1 MTMHISYY
9 SQMYFL
15 KNIIKDNFSLVK
27 NLKAGSII
35 ISTDDEIY
43 YHINNTFEDKE
54 IVINKEDYIMTS
66 LITDLTKDSSYPTK
80 LILFR
85 NESFLRFEKYGGFIK
100 ELGLFDSFISY
111 IKTFIKSKC
120 VQEILSSNEYKYIR
134 ELVNNEN
141 YLNRIL
147 SDKHLKFLPF
157 FGVNYIFGY
166 TNKTMLISTINS
178 IPGIVRLAQY
188 KSKKTYKSL
197 YYISILLSICEKFV
211 TVIHEILLHLTSGY
225 VNYLSEKTLSSESP
239 KIDLTPDEEGFA
251 FEEKLTGINKFTNL
265 SFQSALALL
274 DGITCQKNL
283 KEFQIELNKS
293 SNIKE
298 ISQKKSKGTFKGF
311 IADFL
316 KLYDIDFTVFKNEN
330 AFKNI
335 GIKCRSRDEI
345 FISMEERQRRNIYY
359 EEE

>member
-1 MTMHISYY
+1 
-9 SQMYFL
+9 
-15 KNIIKDNFSLVK
+15 
-27 NLKAGSII
+27 
-35 ISTDDEIY
+35 
-43 YHINNTFEDKE
+43 
-54 IVINKEDYIMTS
+54 
-66 LITDLTKDSSYPTK
+66 
-80 LILFR
+80 
-85 NESFLRFEKYGGFIK
+85 
-100 ELGLFDSFISY
+100 
-111 IKTFIKSKC
+111 
-120 VQEILSSNEYKYIR
+120 
-134 ELVNNEN
+134 
-141 YLNRIL
+141 
-147 SDKHLKFLPF
+147 
-157 FGVNYIFGY
+157 
-166 TNKTMLISTINS
+166 MLISTINS

-274 DGITCQKNL
+274 DGITCQKKL
-283 KEFQIELNKS
+283 KDFQIELNKS
-293 SNIKE
+293 PNIKE
-298 ISQKKSKGTFKGF
+298 ISQKKSKGAFKGF

-316 KLYDIDFTVFKNEN
+316 KLYDIDFTIFKNEN

-335 GIKCRSRDEI
+335 CIKCRSLDEI
-345 FISMEERQRRNIYY
+345 SISMEERQRRNKYY